1 MYAYVT
7 NLHYVFIYYILDNL
21 IWLYTNTDRK
31 VEQTDSLSR
40 GTVIHEI

>member
-1 MYAYVT
+1 
-7 NLHYVFIYYILDNL
+7 LDNL
-21 IWLYTNTDRK
+21 IWLYFPLDRK